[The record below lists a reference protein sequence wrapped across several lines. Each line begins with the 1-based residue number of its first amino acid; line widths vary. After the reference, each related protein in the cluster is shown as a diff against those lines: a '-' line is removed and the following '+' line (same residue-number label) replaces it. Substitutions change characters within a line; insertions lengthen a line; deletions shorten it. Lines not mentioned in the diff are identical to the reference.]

1 MKFNRMK
8 KIIRKALPPSV
19 FLLVLLVG
27 FSVAALLIEPL
38 GDIVFSIVFGSCYR
52 GEGEI
57 SVRIGEKEEQ
67 LSVYRKKGKPFL
79 LIGPGHFGNED
90 SDFFFVNREQVIRTA
105 TDKGGDAWVRVGNYL
120 FIPDDLSNTMRL
132 LRAPYWDDLK
142 CDEEST
148 VTCDGTAKVYRYSFR
163 INNLT
168 LPVSFSLPAEF
179 LDDEMRSTS
188 NVTREDRPAVD
199 ISDLPRYIENE
210 RRTGK

>member
-19 FLLVLLVG
+19 FLLVLLLG
-27 FSVAALLIEPL
+27 FSVAALLMEPL
-38 GDIVFSIVFGSCYR
+38 GDVVFSIVFGSCYR
-52 GEGEI
+52 REGGI

-67 LSVYRKKGKPFL
+67 LSVYGKKGKPFL
-79 LIGPGHFGNED
+79 LIGPCRFGNED

-120 FIPDDLSNTMRL
+120 FILDDLSSNMRL

-179 LDDEMRSTS
+179 LHDDMRFAP